1 MKLLEHRAKELFRSY
16 GIPTAEGYV
25 INDPSEIM
33 RPNGAV
39 VLKAQVLTGG
49 RGKAGGIRFA
59 SDQQEAVSIASELL
73 GMTIGDHK
81 VESLL
86 VERRLALERELY
98 FSLVVDRS
106 SRLPLILAS
115 REGGTDIELVDTG
128 RLGRWTIHPFVGLQ
142 PYLIRDLSHFL
153 GVEINQTKEI
163 LDAAWRMFR
172 EKECELLEI
181 NPLGLEE
188 GHLIAADAKVIINDD
203 ALFRHPEFISEPQ
216 DVGELEKEAGKK
228 GIALVRL
235 DGNIGVIANG
245 AGLTMAT
252 LDSLSLHGG
261 KGGVFLDL
269 GGTDD
274 VVKVVEAFDLMVR
287 AGPDVILLNIFGAIT
302 KCDTVAEGLVEA
314 KRRLGIDIP
323 IVARIRGIN
332 EERAIGILTREG
344 INALRD
350 LDQACETAA
359 RLGVG

>member
-1 MKLLEHRAKELFRSY
+1 VKLLEHRAKELFRSY

-33 RPNGAV
+33 RPYGAV

-59 SDQQEAVSIASELL
+59 SDKQEAISIASELL
-73 GMTIGDHK
+73 GMTLGDHR

-98 FSLVVDRS
+98 LSLVVDRS

-115 REGGTDIELVDTG
+115 REGGTDIELVDAG

-142 PYLIRDLSHFL
+142 PYLIRDLSRFL

-181 NPLGLEE
+181 NPLGLE
-188 GHLIAADAKVIINDD
+188 GGRLIAADAKVIINDD

-216 DVGELEKEAGKK
+216 DIGELEKEAGKR

-287 AGPDVILLNIFGAIT
+287 AGPDVILLNIFGGIT
-302 KCDTVAEGLVEA
+302 KCDTVAEGLVVA

-323 IVARIRGIN
+323 IVARIKGIN
-332 EERAIGILTREG
+332 EERAMGILTREG
-344 INALRD
+344 MSALPD